1 MHDLE
6 IAGIRLVPNH
16 PSGQDGDFGA
26 ENCFDS
32 DLSTACRPVIGS
44 NKSSL
49 LIELGP
55 NTRIQCATLQSCPLY
70 NIKSITIYTP
80 TNDVEDYPQSY
91 HHIKVGWKTLLLFF
105 SRVSRKPVHEAG
117 SQKTDFGILQ
127 NAPTFLCQISVQ
139 TNVRKEVLLKYRS
152 FC

>member
-6 IAGIRLVPNH
+6 IASLRLVPNH
-16 PSGQDGDFGA
+16 PRGQEGDFGA

-44 NKSSL
+44 RKSSL

-55 NTRIQCATLQSCPLY
+55 NTAIQCATIQSCPLY

-80 TNDVEDYPQSY
+80 TNDVEDYPASY
-91 HHIKVGWKTLLLFF
+91 HHIKVGWNTLLWFLFLE
-105 SRVSRKPVHEAG
+105 SRDNLSMRPVH
-117 SQKTDFGILQ
+117 KNLILE
-127 NAPTFLCQISVQ
+127 FH
-139 TNVRKEVLLKYRS
+139 KMH
-152 FC
+152 